1 MKLFTLFSWPIANFA
16 ESFID
21 NVIKDKVTPKAGS
34 VVYCDLVFGYAE
46 HSGIYVGGNKIVHLN
61 KKGIIEK
68 VSPKEFVEETTAMS
82 IYVSSSRET
91 SDGNPLVAQWAL
103 DAIGKQRNYNVILD
117 NCHQFSSG
125 CLTGNF
131 DNSDNFL
138 WMLKHTTQKI
148 LGSDEWRVWDI
159 DLFD

>member
-1 MKLFTLFSWPIANFA
+1 MKLFTLFSRPIANFA

-91 SDGNPLVAQWAL
+91 SDGNPLVAQ
-103 DAIGKQRNYNVILD
+103 
-117 NCHQFSSG
+117 
-125 CLTGNF
+125 
-131 DNSDNFL
+131 
-138 WMLKHTTQKI
+138 
-148 LGSDEWRVWDI
+148 
-159 DLFD
+159 